1 MQWHAQP
8 GSRAIRTS
16 RQVANRSVRHAPTGS
31 HSAAGTK
38 AAPFKTLAR
47 AARAAT
53 EGGTTVFVAQPLLAG
68 YSRTALALNFKLS
81 ASSPAMGRGIAT
93 DALGTDI
100 DGKARSAATGFDLGA
115 FQH

>member
-1 MQWHAQP
+1 MQSHAQP

-16 RQVANRSVRHAPTGS
+16 PLSSQSFSATRANRSD
-31 HSAAGTK
+31 SAAGTE

-53 EGGTTVFVAQPLLAG
+53 EGSTTVFVAQPLLAG
-68 YSRTALALNFKLS
+68 YSRTALAPNFKLS
-81 ASSPAMGRGIAT
+81 ASSPAIGRGIAA
-93 DALGTDI
+93 DAPGADI